1 MPTSTLSRSLNLSGA
16 TNFRDLGGYLGK
28 DGRPVRWRRLFRSD
42 NLAGLSAQDL
52 AVLAELR
59 LSRSFDFRGVNERA
73 TAAYELPGVVQHS
86 LSIEPTVV
94 QSLRA
99 LMDTGER
106 LNEHDAVALMQQTY
120 RAFVHDN
127 SSRFGELFSH
137 LLDSDAPLVFHCTAG
152 KDRTGFV
159 VAMLLAALR
168 VPRDD
173 ILDDYLESGRRQ
185 PPEALAQR
193 LLAMSPMRPSANE
206 LAAIETIASVRPE
219 FLVTA
224 LDTAERGHG
233 SLERYLDACGV
244 DAALREALG
253 GALLD

>member
-152 KDRTGFV
+152 KDRTGF
-159 VAMLLAALR
+159 AAALILLALGVPREQVMQDYLLTNDLYRHPPLRGTGLPADALR
-168 VPRDD
+168 VLWRV
-173 ILDDYLESGRRQ
+173 Q
-185 PPEALAQR
+185 
-193 LLAMSPMRPSANE
+193 
-206 LAAIETIASVRPE
+206 PE
-219 FLVTA
+219 FLQ
-224 LDTAERGHG
+224 
-233 SLERYLDACGV
+233 
-244 DAALREALG
+244 AALQGIDAHAGGMDGYFQHRLGLGPGQREELARHYLE
-253 GALLD
+253 

>member
-152 KDRTGFV
+152 KDRTGF
-159 VAMLLAALR
+159 AAALILLALG
-168 VPRDD
+168 VPRPVVMEDFLLTNSLYRRAGPSVHSD
-173 ILDDYLESGRRQ
+173 VPIEVMEVIWKVRGEFLEAALQVVDTDCGGVDNY
-185 PPEALAQR
+185 LAQIGIGDSQRRR
-193 LLAMSPMRPSANE
+193 LIDL
-206 LAAIETIASVRPE
+206 
-219 FLVTA
+219 
-224 LDTAERGHG
+224 
-233 SLERYLDACGV
+233 YLQA
-244 DAALREALG
+244 
-253 GALLD
+253 

>member
-52 AVLAELR
+52 AVLAVVR
-59 LSRSFDFRGVNERA
+59 LARSFVFRGVNVRA
-73 TAAYELPGVVQHS
+73 TAAFELPGVVQHS

-152 KDRTGFV
+152 KDRTGF
-159 VAMLLAALR
+159 AAALILLALG
-168 VPRDD
+168 VPRPVVMEDF
-173 ILDDYLESGRRQ
+173 LLTNSLYRR
-185 PPEALAQR
+185 
-193 LLAMSPMRPSANE
+193 
-206 LAAIETIASVRPE
+206 
-219 FLVTA
+219 
-224 LDTAERGHG
+224 AER
-233 SLERYLDACGV
+233 A
-244 DAALREALG
+244 
-253 GALLD
+253 